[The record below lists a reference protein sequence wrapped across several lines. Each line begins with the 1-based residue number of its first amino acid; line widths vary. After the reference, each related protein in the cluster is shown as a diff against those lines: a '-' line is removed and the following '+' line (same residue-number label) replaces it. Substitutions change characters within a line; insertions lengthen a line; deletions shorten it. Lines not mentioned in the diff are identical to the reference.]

1 MASEPSDYERSA
13 WEALHRQGVD
23 SGVGGQLRKARQ
35 KFDMA
40 GRRMMDHVGNVSE
53 RMPAI
58 GRARDRAIKVASGA
72 RDRVPIP
79 VTQAATRSVETATRV
94 FEGGARALNRA
105 GALAFRPKRIV
116 KLHRRL
122 GHPVERLSD
131 VRQLDLEQVDAVK
144 TGWLDLGYEVAAA
157 MVGAGSGLAI
167 TGGELATGVTGGAA
181 AAPSAGVIASA
192 LAADAAATFALSSA
206 VANHIA
212 GHYGYDPSRPEE
224 RLFVLAA
231 INFGTAA
238 TAGAKGKAY
247 ADLSRLTQSL
257 YRNAP
262 WAKLNEVSV
271 AKVAQAFAVRFN
283 VRLTKRA
290 LGRFVPFAGVAAG
303 AGLNWLTLEQVADAT
318 DLAYRRRFLLD
329 KYPQLAESEVVELP
343 VIDDPVGGGSEDEE
357 VSVLDLLDENTEEPR
372 DS

>member
-1 MASEPSDYERSA
+1 MERM
-13 WEALHRQGVD
+13 G
-23 SGVGGQLRKARQ
+23 K
-35 KFDMA
+35 
-40 GRRMMDHVGNVSE
+40 VSE
-53 RMPAI
+53 RVPAL
-58 GRARDRAIKVASGA
+58 GRARNGAAKIASGA
-72 RDRVPIP
+72 RDSVPIP
-79 VTQAATRSVETATRV
+79 VTKAATRSVETTAKV

-116 KLHRRL
+116 KLHRKL

-144 TGWLDLGYEVAAA
+144 SRWLDLGYEVAAA
-157 MVGAGSGLAI
+157 VVGAGSGLAI
-167 TGGELATGVTGGAA
+167 TGGELAIGVTGGAA
-181 AAPSAGVIASA
+181 AAPSAGVVASA
-192 LAADAAATFALSSA
+192 LAADAAATLTLSSA

-224 RLFVLAA
+224 KLFVLAA

-238 TAGAKGKAY
+238 TAGTKGKAY

-262 WAKLNEVSV
+262 WAKLNEASV
-271 AKVAQAFAVRFN
+271 AKVAQAFATRFN
-283 VRLTKRA
+283 IRLTKRA

-329 KYPQLAESEVVELP
+329 KYPQLAESEP
-343 VIDDPVGGGSEDEE
+343 VKFSIADAPGDDVSEDEE
-357 VSVLDLLDENTEEPR
+357 ISVLDLLDQNTEQQS